1 MAGPPGPPPP
11 NLPPSE
17 TAGLLNHWFPFI
29 RPAIEPLIRGAA
41 YIRGDWL
48 IRPNNLVAPPIV
60 CNRGRFRLN
69 FFDLPQK
76 FIKPQSQIWTK
87 LSPTL
92 LKHMSQQNKT
102 HENWKSHRNNRIP
115 VLVDFIIP
123 TNKGSKIHYMIQP
136 TSFFSTLNWF
146 QSYLGN
152 FLFQITS
159 GRNTPS
165 ECRSLQ
171 KTTTRKFKVALNLP
185 QFHQTK
191 TTSWQK
197 CPPPPYFDEN
207 QHNMDTSFIFLSVN
221 IHHFH
226 QTFPIWFCVCLFY
239 ITLPET
245 NKSPLKING
254 WKIKF
259 PFGAWAY
266 FQRYF
271 SARVFSSKNPLQRP
285 QTSVSPGATE
295 EVMSKV
301 KPTAPSW
308 KSLGARVEVINKS
321 SENAEHFS
329 YQCMLSFFLSAS
341 REMANASRRKCQVFF
356 MSMWYF
362 PSKCAFA
369 VFGAE

>member
-1 MAGPPGPPPP
+1 MKTENP
-11 NLPPSE
+11 
-17 TAGLLNHWFPFI
+17 
-29 RPAIEPLIRGAA
+29 IEI
-41 YIRGDWL
+41 Y
-48 IRPNNLVAPPIV
+48 
-60 CNRGRFRLN
+60 
-69 FFDLPQK
+69 
-76 FIKPQSQIWTK
+76 
-87 LSPTL
+87 
-92 LKHMSQQNKT
+92 
-102 HENWKSHRNNRIP
+102 RIP

-123 TNKGSKIHYMIQP
+123 TKGRKIHYMIQP

-171 KTTTRKFKVALNLP
+171 KTTTRKFKVALSLP
-185 QFHQTK
+185 QFHQKK

-226 QTFPIWFCVCLFY
+226 QTFPIWFCVCVYF
-239 ITLPET
+239 TLPFLKLT
-245 NKSPLKING
+245 NLPWKSMVGRLNFLLGPGPIFRGEPLVSG
-254 WKIKF
+254 
-259 PFGAWAY
+259 
-266 FQRYF
+266 
-271 SARVFSSKNPLQRP
+271 SVLLCTCFSSKNPLQRP

-308 KSLGARVEVINKS
+308 ENMERCKGGSHQRV
-321 SENAEHFS
+321 
-329 YQCMLSFFLSAS
+329 
-341 REMANASRRKCQVFF
+341 
-356 MSMWYF
+356 
-362 PSKCAFA
+362 PSKLWTFWKWQMLQP
-369 VFGAE
+369 